1 MLMVV
6 FTFMHLMLRHQFTL
20 DPITR
25 HRFTILLIAVTHL
38 PMDGI
43 MVDILLMGGIMV
55 SIEAAIQL
63 MDGIMVAVI
72 RFMVGIMAVAGKA
85 ESLMVA
91 KTLNSRC
98 LEAWADRLGIGT
110 DDLSTIIKTIT
121 KL

>member
-38 PMDGI
+38 PMD
-43 MVDILLMGGIMV
+43 GIMV